1 MSTKLNTLGTIY
13 TDILG
18 QVYLQQANKQQ
29 FIVGTLDWMFASL
42 LILFIKCPLHAVNN
56 P

>member
-29 FIVGTLDWMFASL
+29 FIVGTFDLMFASL
-42 LILFIKCPLHAVNN
+42 LINVSFARR
-56 P
+56 

>member
-42 LILFIKCPLHAVNN
+42 LIKVSFARS
-56 P
+56 